1 MRKEEHQYKKQI
13 KQGSEMEQVN
23 AADREWKD
31 DNVITQYD
39 NKRTREELRIGFWR
53 MLKERGKEV
62 RLVTDS
68 IMDELLG
75 VDADLPQEEK
85 ARRIWKSMVP
95 EEVPRFQRYL
105 TNLLTVGCDE
115 IVCQWIHPQEGIR
128 YIRCSGKCE
137 SQDGES
143 YILNGYYQDITELI
157 LRKEENRSSA
167 RLLENDYLRVSYI
180 DLNQDKI
187 FTLKCVENEREVQD
201 TFTHSVEDLIAG
213 GYVAQEHQEDVVQNL
228 SIDTICRK
236 LEHENKKIRMVYR
249 RKVHGSYQW
258 VESVIIPMEDYS
270 RENARVIWMVKSLD
284 DQKSGAMIIG
294 NEQELIQA
302 HRSLRFQDDVI
313 QALNSIYDTTYYID
327 LENQTFAEL
336 KATEFAHGI
345 AGKGSGLIEELMN
358 YLDQAVAEPYREGVA
373 AFADT
378 TTLDA
383 RLGDQKVISHDYLN
397 KEGIWIR
404 ASIIPV
410 KWNENGRLS
419 RVLFLG
425 HQIDREKRK
434 ELEYQD
440 RLLEAYTEARMANM
454 AKSDFLARMSHDIR
468 TPINGIMGML
478 EISERYATDVEKLK
492 ENRAKARK
500 AAKYLLSLVNDVLDM
515 SKLERSEVQLTEEPF
530 DMNEMLEEVWEL
542 LEPMAAESKVNLVI
556 RRSQPL
562 AHAHVIGSP
571 VHVKQML
578 MNITTNAIKYN
589 RAGGMVAA
597 WVDEL
602 GMTDEQIVYRITV
615 EDNGIGM
622 SEEFQ
627 KKMFEPFA
635 RETEGYQSEYQG
647 TGLGMS
653 IVKKILD
660 KMHGTIEVYS
670 RKNEGSRF
678 VVTVP
683 FQIDTQKKVHFMEK
697 ECAEAP
703 VQGKQILLV
712 EDNELNLEIATFFLE
727 EDGAIVTPARNGKE
741 AVELFQKN
749 PDKFDLILMDIMMPV
764 MDGYQAARAIRQL
777 DHQRAGKIPV
787 IAMTANAFAEDVVKA
802 KKAGM
807 NDHIAKP
814 LDRKKMRAVL
824 AKYIEK

>member
-1 MRKEEHQYKKQI
+1 MWCRISRLIQFAGSWSMRIKK
-13 KQGSEMEQVN
+13 SE
-23 AADREWKD
+23 WF
-31 DNVITQYD
+31 T
-39 NKRTREELRIGFWR
+39 
-53 MLKERGKEV
+53 
-62 RLVTDS
+62 
-68 IMDELLG
+68 
-75 VDADLPQEEK
+75 EEK
-85 ARRIWKSMVP
+85 CM
-95 EEVPRFQRYL
+95 
-105 TNLLTVGCDE
+105 D
-115 IVCQWIHPQEGIR
+115 
-128 YIRCSGKCE
+128 
-137 SQDGES
+137 
-143 YILNGYYQDITELI
+143 
-157 LRKEENRSSA
+157 
-167 RLLENDYLRVSYI
+167 
-180 DLNQDKI
+180 
-187 FTLKCVENEREVQD
+187 
-201 TFTHSVEDLIAG
+201 
-213 GYVAQEHQEDVVQNL
+213 
-228 SIDTICRK
+228 
-236 LEHENKKIRMVYR
+236 
-249 RKVHGSYQW
+249 
-258 VESVIIPMEDYS
+258 
-270 RENARVIWMVKSLD
+270 
-284 DQKSGAMIIG
+284 
-294 NEQELIQA
+294 
-302 HRSLRFQDDVI
+302 
-313 QALNSIYDTTYYID
+313 
-327 LENQTFAEL
+327 
-336 KATEFAHGI
+336 
-345 AGKGSGLIEELMN
+345 
-358 YLDQAVAEPYREGVA
+358 
-373 AFADT
+373 
-378 TTLDA
+378 
-383 RLGDQKVISHDYLN
+383 
-397 KEGIWIR
+397 
-404 ASIIPV
+404 
-410 KWNENGRLS
+410 
-419 RVLFLG
+419 
-425 HQIDREKRK
+425 
-434 ELEYQD
+434 
-440 RLLEAYTEARMANM
+440 
-454 AKSDFLARMSHDIR
+454 
-468 TPINGIMGML
+468 PINGIMGML

-500 AAKYLLSLVNDVLDM
+500 ATKYLLSLVNDVLDM

-530 DMNEMLEEVWEL
+530 DMNEMLAEVWEL

-602 GMTDEQIVYRITV
+602 GMTDEQIVYQITV

-683 FQIDTQKKVHFMEK
+683 FQIDTQEKVHFMEK

-727 EDGAIVTPARNGKE
+727 EDGAIITPARNGKE

-824 AKYIEK
+824 AKYIKK

>member
-1 MRKEEHQYKKQI
+1 
-13 KQGSEMEQVN
+13 
-23 AADREWKD
+23 
-31 DNVITQYD
+31 
-39 NKRTREELRIGFWR
+39 
-53 MLKERGKEV
+53 
-62 RLVTDS
+62 
-68 IMDELLG
+68 
-75 VDADLPQEEK
+75 
-85 ARRIWKSMVP
+85 
-95 EEVPRFQRYL
+95 
-105 TNLLTVGCDE
+105 
-115 IVCQWIHPQEGIR
+115 
-128 YIRCSGKCE
+128 
-137 SQDGES
+137 
-143 YILNGYYQDITELI
+143 
-157 LRKEENRSSA
+157 
-167 RLLENDYLRVSYI
+167 
-180 DLNQDKI
+180 
-187 FTLKCVENEREVQD
+187 
-201 TFTHSVEDLIAG
+201 
-213 GYVAQEHQEDVVQNL
+213 
-228 SIDTICRK
+228 
-236 LEHENKKIRMVYR
+236 
-249 RKVHGSYQW
+249 
-258 VESVIIPMEDYS
+258 
-270 RENARVIWMVKSLD
+270 
-284 DQKSGAMIIG
+284 
-294 NEQELIQA
+294 
-302 HRSLRFQDDVI
+302 
-313 QALNSIYDTTYYID
+313 
-327 LENQTFAEL
+327 
-336 KATEFAHGI
+336 
-345 AGKGSGLIEELMN
+345 
-358 YLDQAVAEPYREGVA
+358 
-373 AFADT
+373 
-378 TTLDA
+378 
-383 RLGDQKVISHDYLN
+383 
-397 KEGIWIR
+397 
-404 ASIIPV
+404 
-410 KWNENGRLS
+410 
-419 RVLFLG
+419 
-425 HQIDREKRK
+425 
-434 ELEYQD
+434 
-440 RLLEAYTEARMANM
+440 
-454 AKSDFLARMSHDIR
+454 
-468 TPINGIMGML
+468 MGML

-500 AAKYLLSLVNDVLDM
+500 ATKYLLSLVNDVLDM

-602 GMTDEQIVYRITV
+602 GMTDEQIVYQITV

-683 FQIDTQKKVHFMEK
+683 FQIDTQEKVHFMEK

-749 PDKFDLILMDIMMPV
+749 SDKFDLILMDIMMPV